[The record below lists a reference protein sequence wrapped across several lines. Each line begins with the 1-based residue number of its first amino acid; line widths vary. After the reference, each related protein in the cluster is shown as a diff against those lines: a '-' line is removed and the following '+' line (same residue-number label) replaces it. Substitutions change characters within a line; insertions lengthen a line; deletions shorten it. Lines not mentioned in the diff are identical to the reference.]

1 MSDGVKII
9 RTIEELNAF
18 LNEKGV
24 MEVALRNQNKRFKE
38 FQKVAINL
46 QEVQN
51 NELAQKAIQALQNN
65 AKMNEQAMKMM
76 GSVAKMQNIGLL
88 LNGLNL
94 CATCAGFAIMYEKLD
109 KMSAE
114 MNQKFN
120 ELQKTVK
127 QDREIEND
135 FRFKEVLGSHTEMLD
150 SQRRKKPYSE
160 EEMRELV
167 DQEYN
172 VLSLLINTLQKGVF
186 DDHRNLIFSI
196 FSMLEMFTVSLRD
209 FDKLYYYNNHEVL
222 GDENPWHMSHE
233 RWMGAYKTMT
243 SPWFVEKLQD
253 CGIFEMNLSTQEVD
267 AYYLSL
273 LDQVADL
280 KDEIEINMD
289 LLTSLGDEKTYRTYM
304 ELSEKE
310 VAEQI
315 KEAFVE
321 AGAGMDANLVQEAYE
336 QVMQQ
341 VGVA

>member
-1 MSDGVKII
+1 
-9 RTIEELNAF
+9 
-18 LNEKGV
+18 
-24 MEVALRNQNKRFKE
+24 
-38 FQKVAINL
+38 
-46 QEVQN
+46 
-51 NELAQKAIQALQNN
+51 
-65 AKMNEQAMKMM
+65 
-76 GSVAKMQNIGLL
+76 
-88 LNGLNL
+88 
-94 CATCAGFAIMYEKLD
+94 MYEKLD
-109 KMSAE
+109 EMSAE

-120 ELQKTVK
+120 ALQKTVK

-135 FRFKEVLGSHTEMLD
+135 FRFKGVLARHTDMLD
-150 SQRRKKPYSE
+150 RQRRKKPYSE

-172 VLSLLINTLQKGVF
+172 VLDLLINTLQKGVF
-186 DDHRNLIFSI
+186 DDYRNLIFST
-196 FSMLEMFTVSLRD
+196 FSMLEMFTVSLRE
-209 FDKLYYYNNHEVL
+209 FDKLYYYNNREVL
-222 GDENPWHMSHE
+222 GDDNPWHMSHE

-289 LLTSLGDEKTYRTYM
+289 LLTSLGDEETYRTYM